1 LINGIFTRPQNSE
14 IISSNSNDSNEG
26 LRKLAERLKE
36 SSIDIKQF
44 NITITD
50 IQNLQKELNEIASE
64 NDVYSPVI
72 TVQNLFDTYKGIDWM
87 RLLKG
92 IFRDTNIE
100 IKPEDLVQ
108 VPDHQYLSQLSNV
121 IRNQTNR

>member
-1 LINGIFTRPQNSE
+1 MINGIFTRPQNSE

>member
-1 LINGIFTRPQNSE
+1 LE

-72 TVQNLFDTYKGIDWM
+72 TVQNLFNTYKGIDWM

-108 VPDHQYLSQLSNV
+108 VPDHQYLSKLSSV